1 VDPSSKEEIE
11 AAIKAVRETLESEDV
26 AEIQAR
32 TQALQEA
39 FHKVS
44 EAMYAQAAQAQS
56 GGATN
61 GAGTDGAAAA
71 DSDDGEV
78 IDAEVVDEGKA
89 S

>member
-1 VDPSSKEEIE
+1 
-11 AAIKAVRETLESEDV
+11 VRDTLESEDV
-26 AEIQAR
+26 SEIKAK
-32 TQALQEA
+32 TDALQEA

-44 EAMYAQAAQAQS
+44 EQMYAQAAQAQS

-61 GAGTDGAAAA
+61 GAGSDGAAA
-71 DSDDGEV
+71 DSGDEEV